1 MHPNTLRF
9 RIAFLWALLSLGF
22 IQHAVYHLAELHF
35 GIDIAMKNATGEVPG
50 MVHAF
55 RLLVDLP
62 CLLLLLLTLYVGGR
76 VFYIVSLV
84 WAGLLCLLNIYHAGI
99 TAVMEPGEISQI
111 GLLLFVAAVNVLLV
125 LELRRAL
132 KTI

>member
-9 RIAFLWALLSLGF
+9 RIAFLWALLLLGF

-35 GIDIAMKNATGEVPG
+35 GIDIAMKGANGTVPA
-50 MVHAF
+50 MVHVF

-62 CLLLLLLTLYVGGR
+62 SMLFLLLTLYIGGR
-76 VFYIVSLV
+76 GFYVTSLV
-84 WAGLLCLLNIYHAGI
+84 WAVLLGLLNIYHAVI

-111 GLLLFVAAVNVLLV
+111 ALLLFVAVANVLLV

-132 KTI
+132 KAI